1 MNALAKYFKDINYMN
16 LLAYDRKLLKK
27 YNVIWNKISSLFK
40 KEFCSEPVHKDKQI
54 RTKVNLYNTPLLGKR
69 VPKNE
74 CYAWASV
81 FLPDSIVNVD
91 KKYYPLVLSNECK
104 YIVIKEKIR
113 IMSAIVEELI
123 INDFDDH
130 DKLTK
135 TKILS

>member
-1 MNALAKYFKDINYMN
+1 MVRGYLKMNVMHG
-16 LLAYDRKLLKK
+16 LL
-27 YNVIWNKISSLFK
+27 F
-40 KEFCSEPVHKDKQI
+40 
-54 RTKVNLYNTPLLGKR
+54 
-69 VPKNE
+69 
-74 CYAWASV
+74 